1 MLVCACQHLFSLP
14 QGTWRAA
21 MASHLYMTH
30 IFPVFSL
37 FVALEEDPHLLAI
50 VSAGGALP
58 STEGAGNL
66 NQHAV
71 LDPHQIQVLLAV

>member
-1 MLVCACQHLFSLP
+1 
-14 QGTWRAA
+14 

-37 FVALEEDPHLLAI
+37 FVALEEDPHLLAM

-66 NQHAV
+66 NQQAV
-71 LDPHQIQVLLAV
+71 LDPHQIQVLLAVFLLCWLSEVFTLSLLCHSRC